1 MVEGLEILTRN
12 YELFAT
18 FAMPHMFW
26 EYDENGV
33 PSRLRDGEFLPF
45 IEADQ
50 IPLVRVARSQSDLFS
65 TSTPPWS
72 ASAPVSF

>member
-1 MVEGLEILTRN
+1 MN
-12 YELFAT
+12 YLQT
-18 FAMPHMFW
+18 FAMPYMFW

-65 TSTPPWS
+65 TSPHHGLPLRPS
-72 ASAPVSF
+72 PFREKGDSIQ

>member
-1 MVEGLEILTRN
+1 MCQLLLCAITNTLEDFREDVHMVEGLEILTRN

-50 IPLVRVARSQSDLFS
+50 IPLV
-65 TSTPPWS
+65 
-72 ASAPVSF
+72 

>member
-1 MVEGLEILTRN
+1 MN
-12 YELFAT
+12 YLQT
-18 FAMPHMFW
+18 FAMPYMFW

-50 IPLVRVARSQSDLFS
+50 IPLV
-65 TSTPPWS
+65 
-72 ASAPVSF
+72 